1 MGMEE
6 SGMSEVQPIWQRRT
20 YASHEALA
28 VMTNYMRRQKEVA
41 TAAGQ
46 KAAKTLKERTKRRSR
61 V

>member
-1 MGMEE
+1 
-6 SGMSEVQPIWQRRT
+6 MSEVQPIWQRRT